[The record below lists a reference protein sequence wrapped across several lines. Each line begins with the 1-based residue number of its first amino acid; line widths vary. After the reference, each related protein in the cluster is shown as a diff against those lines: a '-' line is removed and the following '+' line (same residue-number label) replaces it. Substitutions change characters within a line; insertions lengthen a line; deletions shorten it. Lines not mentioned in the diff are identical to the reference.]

1 MAQLAVE
8 LGFLVEEYAGSK
20 GHFPPIKHRKRALYI
35 ATIEKA
41 HSLVN
46 NLLEQD
52 RLASLGLVVVDEV
65 TGSTL
70 RIGCLSHKETASIT
84 MKSLNSHLEDGYVP
98 VHCTMSVGQTVIL

>member
-46 NLLEQD
+46 SLLEQD

-65 TGSTL
+65 TESTL
-70 RIGCLSHKETASIT
+70 RIGCLSHKQTASVTIE
-84 MKSLNSHLEDGYVP
+84 SLSPH
-98 VHCTMSVGQTVIL
+98 